1 MQDAV
6 GIRGSGPGAILR
18 KLTDL
23 VREVSPVDALQMHC
37 TGTNRRRGQACLYQ
51 PVRRGDQSSGISR

>member
-23 VREVSPVDALQMHC
+23 VREVSPVDALH
-37 TGTNRRRGQACLYQ
+37 RHESAAR
-51 PVRRGDQSSGISR
+51 SGVPLPTSTSR